1 MGADDLR
8 VASFVASNGVLRLP
22 WLCTEFIVTCTDSLG
37 VHGERNDDRLVM
49 RISTVA
55 RSPPLWIS
63 SAAMSVSRGRY
74 RDGRVG
80 RSVVD
85 LR

>member
-8 VASFVASNGVLRLP
+8 VASFVASNGVLQMRS
-22 WLCTEFIVTCTDSLG
+22 LCTEFIVTCTDSLG
-37 VHGERNDDRLVM
+37 VHVDRGDDRTRNAYLNGCS
-49 RISTVA
+49 ISTFVTG
-55 RSPPLWIS
+55 
-63 SAAMSVSRGRY
+63 SAAMSVSRRRY
-74 RDGRVG
+74 RYGRVG